1 MNMPDTASFASD
13 AGMASKNINP
23 KHWTTRTKIIASIA
37 ALALVLTGIGA
48 TFAYRA
54 YTVERDCKVQNKV
67 FEDQKS
73 DLNKA
78 LQEAHDTLSS
88 VDASLKVGEGKRLN
102 HTDGFPLS
110 PEGQKV
116 ITELDKAM
124 STAAGHK
131 SATVPQ
137 CISSDDLAAL
147 NALVEARAT
156 DLDALKTQTAAFT
169 TERDKYRLTKAA
181 DEAQSSMDK
190 AKTDLATAQKNATD
204 QLKAV
209 ESDSALQGDATVK
222 AAYDALKKIEKDSH
236 SVSTTVTVSTYDEAV
251 NSIEKTKTVISKTDE
266 INTASQTLKDVI
278 KAYNDAKA
286 AQAAQAQSQAAS
298 GSGATSEYSEYSSGN
313 SSNWSD
319 NSGSNDWSDT
329 GGGSNNWDS
338 GDTYTPPAPAPA
350 PAPPS
355 NNGGGSTPGRIDL
368 GPGGP
373 DNGVHGC
380 IIMEGQTYCD

>member
-1 MNMPDTASFASD
+1 MTPPQHNDQNKRSTTSIHF
-13 AGMASKNINP
+13 NP

-37 ALALVLTGIGA
+37 ALALILTGVGV
-48 TFAYRA
+48 TFAYRT
-54 YTVERDCKVQNKV
+54 YTVERDCVAQAKV
-67 FEDQKS
+67 FTDQKT

-78 LQEAHDTLSS
+78 LQEAHDALSS
-88 VDASLKVGEGKRLN
+88 VDASVKIGEGKRLA

-110 PEGQKV
+110 PEGQKA

-137 CISSDDLAAL
+137 CVSSDDLAAL
-147 NALVEARAT
+147 NTLIENRAI
-156 DLDALKTQTAAFT
+156 DLDALNTQISTLT

-209 ESDSALQGDATVK
+209 EADSALQGDATVK
-222 AAYDALKKIEKDSH
+222 SRYDALKKIEKDSH

-251 NSIEKTKTVISKTDE
+251 ASIEKTKTVVSKTGE
-266 INTASQTLKDVI
+266 VNTATQALKDAI

-298 GSGATSEYSEYSSGN
+298 GSGGTSEYSGGGG
-313 SSNWSD
+313 SNWSN

-329 GGGSNNWDS
+329 GGNSHDWDS

-355 NNGGGSTPGRIDL
+355 NNGGGSGGQILLPPPNIDW
-368 GPGGP
+368 
-373 DNGVHGC
+373 DNTHGC
-380 IIMEGQTYCD
+380 VHTEGIEVCH

>member
-1 MNMPDTASFASD
+1 MTPPQHNDQNKRSTTSIHF
-13 AGMASKNINP
+13 NP

-37 ALALVLTGIGA
+37 ALALVLTGVGV

-67 FEDQKS
+67 FEDQKT
-73 DLNKA
+73 DLDKA
-78 LQEAHDTLSS
+78 LQEAHNALES

-131 SATVPQ
+131 NTTVPQ
-137 CISSDDLAAL
+137 CVSSDDLTAL
-147 NALVEARAT
+147 NTLIETRAI
-156 DLDALKTQTAAFT
+156 DLDALNTQIAAFT
-169 TERDKYRLTKAA
+169 TERDTYRLTKAA

-190 AKTDLATAQKNATD
+190 AKTYLATAQKNATD

-209 ESDSALQGDATVK
+209 EADSALQGDANVK
-222 AAYDALKKIEKDSH
+222 AAFDALKKIEKDSH

-251 NSIEKTKTVISKTDE
+251 ASIEKTKTVVSKTGE
-266 INTASQTLKDVI
+266 VNTATQALKDAI

-286 AQAAQAQSQAAS
+286 AQAAVAAQSQAAS
-298 GSGATSEYSEYSSGN
+298 GSGGTSEYSGGF
-313 SSNWSD
+313 NWS
-319 NSGSNDWSDT
+319 GS
-329 GGGSNNWDS
+329 
-338 GDTYTPPAPAPA
+338 DTYTPPAPAPA
-350 PAPPS
+350 PAAPPS
-355 NNGGGSTPGRIDL
+355 SGGGGSGGQILLPPPNIDW
-368 GPGGP
+368 
-373 DNGVHGC
+373 DNTHGC
-380 IIMEGQTYCD
+380 VHTEGIEVCH

>member
-1 MNMPDTASFASD
+1 MTPPQHNDQNKRSTTSIHLS
-13 AGMASKNINP
+13 P

-37 ALALVLTGIGA
+37 ALAIVLTGVGV

-67 FEDQKS
+67 FEDQKT
-73 DLNKA
+73 DLDKA
-78 LQEAHDTLSS
+78 LQEAHNALES

-137 CISSDDLAAL
+137 CVSSDDLAAL
-147 NALVEARAT
+147 NTLVEARAT

-190 AKTDLATAQKNATD
+190 AKTDLATAQKNATN

-209 ESDSALQGDATVK
+209 EADSALQSDANVK
-222 AAYDALKKIEKDSH
+222 TAYDALKKIEKDSH

-251 NSIEKTKTVISKTDE
+251 SSIEKTTTVVSKTGE
-266 INTASQTLKDVI
+266 VNTATQALKDAI
-278 KAYNDAKA
+278 KAYNDAK
-286 AQAAQAQSQAAS
+286 AAQAQSQAAS
-298 GSGATSEYSEYSSGN
+298 GSGGTSEYSGGGG
-313 SSNWSD
+313 SNWSD

-329 GGGSNNWDS
+329 GGNSNNWDS

>member
-1 MNMPDTASFASD
+1 MTPPQHNDQNKRSTTSIHF
-13 AGMASKNINP
+13 NP
-23 KHWTTRTKIIASIA
+23 KRWTTRTKIIASIA
-37 ALALVLTGIGA
+37 ALALVLTGVGA

-54 YTVERDCKVQNKV
+54 YTVERDCKVQSKL
-67 FEDQKS
+67 FTDQKT

-78 LQEAHDTLSS
+78 LQEAHDALSS

-116 ITELDKAM
+116 ITGLDKAM

-137 CISSDDLAAL
+137 CVSSDDLAAL
-147 NALVEARAT
+147 NTLIETRAT
-156 DLDALKTQTAAFT
+156 DLDALNTQISTFT

-190 AKTDLATAQKNATD
+190 AKSDLATAQKNATD
-204 QLKAV
+204 QLKTV
-209 ESDSALQGDATVK
+209 EADSALSSETEIK
-222 AAYDALKKIEKDSH
+222 SRYDALKKIEKDSH

-251 NSIEKTKTVISKTDE
+251 SSIEKTKTVVSKTGE
-266 INTASQTLKDVI
+266 VNTATQALKDAI
-278 KAYNDAKA
+278 KTYNDVKTA
-286 AQAAQAQSQAAS
+286 AAQSQAAS
-298 GSGATSEYSEYSSGN
+298 GSGETSEYSGG
-313 SSNWSD
+313 SNWSD
-319 NSGSNDWSDT
+319 NSGSNDWSYT
-329 GGGSNNWDS
+329 GGNSHDWSGS
-338 GDTYTPPAPAPA
+338 DTYTPPTPAPAPA
-350 PAPPS
+350 PAS
-355 NNGGGSTPGRIDL
+355 SGGSTPGRIDL